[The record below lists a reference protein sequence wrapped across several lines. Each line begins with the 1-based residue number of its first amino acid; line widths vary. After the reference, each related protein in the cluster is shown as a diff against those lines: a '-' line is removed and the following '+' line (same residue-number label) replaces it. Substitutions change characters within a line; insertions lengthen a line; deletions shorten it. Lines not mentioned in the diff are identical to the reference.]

1 MIIKCHF
8 FQAFMIKEYVNLSR
22 YLGIFQKTISFLQ
35 TEEIQAVIEK
45 QPHAAVATLENTK
58 NCIS

>member
-1 MIIKCHF
+1 MSIF

-22 YLGIFQKTISFLQ
+22 YLGIFQKNSITFLQ

>member
-1 MIIKCHF
+1 MSLDQFLSLF
-8 FQAFMIKEYVNLSR
+8 F
-22 YLGIFQKTISFLQ
+22 Q

-45 QPHAAVATLENTK
+45 QPHAAATLENTK

>member
-1 MIIKCHF
+1 MSIF
-8 FQAFMIKEYVNLSR
+8 FQAFLIKEYVNLSR
-22 YLGIFQKTISFLQ
+22 YLGIFQKNSITFLQ

>member
-1 MIIKCHF
+1 
-8 FQAFMIKEYVNLSR
+8 MIKEYVNLSR
-22 YLGIFQKTISFLQ
+22 YLGIFQKNSITFLQ